1 MKLRMLFAPF
11 LSLLSFSSS
20 ACDDNCKKLEAEST
34 HNVKFAT
41 YLSSKYCQQT
51 SLDFLLKD
59 SKSLKQYS
67 EKQLLTAH
75 RGSANNIKLFLE
87 QRKDWLQEC
96 DKYLSL
102 TKQGRVFGN
111 KTQSEKIFASID
123 ATTNELTLLIK
134 RPKTPDE
141 STEDASASSVKAFHS
156 LFEAIT
162 EYQLE
167 LQRKGLL

>member
-1 MKLRMLFAPF
+1 MNLRILFAPL
-11 LSLLSFSSS
+11 LSFLSFSSS
-20 ACDDNCKKLEAEST
+20 ACDDNCKKLEAEAA
-34 HNVKFAT
+34 HKVKFAS
-41 YLSSKYCQQT
+41 YLSQKYCQQT

-87 QRKDWLQEC
+87 QRKDWLSEC
-96 DKYLSL
+96 DQYLSL
-102 TKQGRVFGN
+102 TKQGRIFGN

-134 RPKTPDE
+134 RPKSPEE
-141 STEDASASSVKAFHS
+141 SAEEAAASSVQAFNK